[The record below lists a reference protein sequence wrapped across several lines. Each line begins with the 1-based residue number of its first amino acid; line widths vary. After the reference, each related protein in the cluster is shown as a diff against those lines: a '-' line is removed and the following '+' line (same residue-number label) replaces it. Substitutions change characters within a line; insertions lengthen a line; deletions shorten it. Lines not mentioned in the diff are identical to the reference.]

1 VTNRF
6 TVSIDGPTASGKSS
20 LGVGLARK
28 FDAIFLD
35 TGLTFRALAYCLAS
49 GELDESDS
57 WRSIV
62 GHAPLSFS
70 RAGLGFSRADLV
82 QGAIVTKEIITV
94 KGVDVT
100 EEIWGFDVDNKL
112 DVIAS
117 DPMRRT
123 EILSFHRELIAA
135 YPRAVVAGRDVGTA
149 LLPQAS
155 LHVFLTANF
164 AVRRE
169 RRRAQHRADP
179 ARSVVV
185 GSITRRDVA
194 TLEQL
199 RGKANTVVVDT
210 TYLPKAAV
218 LAFVGSQLIGAI

>member
-1 VTNRF
+1 
-6 TVSIDGPTASGKSS
+6 
-20 LGVGLARK
+20 LARK

-57 WRSIV
+57 WRSFV
-62 GHAPLSFS
+62 GHRPMHPSLD
-70 RAGLGFSRADLV
+70 GLV
-82 QGAIVTKEIITV
+82 EGAAKETITV
-94 KGVDVT
+94 KGIDVT

-112 DVIAS
+112 DAIAS
-117 DPMRRT
+117 DPMRRA
-123 EILSFHRELIAA
+123 EVLSFHRELVAT

-149 LLPQAS
+149 LLPQAI

-169 RRRAQHRADP
+169 RRRAQHRASP

-199 RGKANTVVVDT
+199 QGKTNMVVVDT

-218 LAFVGSQLIGAI
+218 LAYVGSRLFGAMS

>member
-1 VTNRF
+1 DSALGVVAGDRQSPDEGPCGVTNRF
-6 TVSIDGPTASGKSS
+6 SVSIDGPTASGKSS

-70 RAGLGFSRADLV
+70 RAGLV

-100 EEIWGFDVDNKL
+100 EEIWGFNVDNKL

-164 AVRRE
+164 TVRRE

-194 TLEQL
+194 TLE
-199 RGKANTVVVDT
+199 
-210 TYLPKAAV
+210 
-218 LAFVGSQLIGAI
+218 

>member
-1 VTNRF
+1 VTSRF
-6 TVSIDGPTASGKSS
+6 SVSIDGPTASGKSS
-20 LGVGLARK
+20 LGVGLADK

-57 WRSIV
+57 WRSFV
-62 GHAPLSFS
+62 GHRPLRPSLGCLA
-70 RAGLGFSRADLV
+70 AGA
-82 QGAIVTKEIITV
+82 AKETVTV

-100 EEIWGFDVDNKL
+100 EKIWGFDVDNKL
-112 DVIAS
+112 DVIAA
-117 DPMRRT
+117 DPIRRA
-123 EILSFHRELIAA
+123 EILAFHHELVAA

-164 AVRRE
+164 SVRRE

-199 RGKANTVVVDT
+199 RGKVNMVVVDT
-210 TYLPKAAV
+210 TYLPKGAV
-218 LAFVGSQLIGAI
+218 LDYVGSRLIGAMS